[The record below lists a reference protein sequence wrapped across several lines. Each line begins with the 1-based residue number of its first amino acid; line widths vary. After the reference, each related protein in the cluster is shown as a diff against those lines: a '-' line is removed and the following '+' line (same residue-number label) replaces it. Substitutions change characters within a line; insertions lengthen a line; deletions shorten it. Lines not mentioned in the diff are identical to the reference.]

1 MRKELTGFRGGAY
14 ALVIIGIVAG
24 VLSFIRVGSLIIA
37 TAMAVIV
44 LSGRKDVPSRGVI
57 STYLPILIAISLFA
71 MAIALPRG
79 L

>member
-1 MRKELTGFRGGAY
+1 VRKELTGYRGVAY
-14 ALVIIGIVAG
+14 ALLIIGIVAG
-24 VLSFIRVGSLIIA
+24 VFSFIRVGSLIIA

-44 LSGRKDVPSRGVI
+44 LSGRKDAPNRGVI
-57 STYLPILIAISLFA
+57 STNLPILIAISLFA

>member
-1 MRKELTGFRGGAY
+1 VRKELTGYRGLAN
-14 ALVIIGIVAG
+14 ALLVVGIVAG
-24 VLSFIRVGSLIIA
+24 VFSFIRVGSVIIA
-37 TAMAVIV
+37 SAMAVIV
-44 LSGRKDVPSRGVI
+44 LSGRRDAPNRGVI

>member
-1 MRKELTGFRGGAY
+1 VRKELTGFRGVAY

-24 VLSFIRVGSLIIA
+24 VSSFIRVGSLIIA
-37 TAMAVIV
+37 TAMALIV
-44 LSGRKDVPSRGVI
+44 LSGRKDAPSRGVI

>member
-1 MRKELTGFRGGAY
+1 MRKELTGYRGVAS
-14 ALVIIGIVAG
+14 ALLLIGIMAG
-24 VLSFIRVGSLIIA
+24 VFSFIRVGSIIIA
-37 TAMAVIV
+37 AAMAVIV
-44 LSGRKDVPSRGVI
+44 LSGRKDAPKRGVI

>member
-1 MRKELTGFRGGAY
+1 MRKELSGSLGVAY
-14 ALVIIGIVAG
+14 ALLVIGILVG
-24 VLSFIRVGSLIIA
+24 VFSFIRVGSLIIA
-37 TAMAVIV
+37 AAMALIV
-44 LSGRKDVPSRGVI
+44 LSGRKDAPNRGLI

>member
-1 MRKELTGFRGGAY
+1 MRKELTGYRGVAY
-14 ALVIIGIVAG
+14 ALLIIGIVAG
-24 VLSFIRVGSLIIA
+24 VFSFIRVGSLIIA

-44 LSGRKDVPSRGVI
+44 LSGRKDAPNRGVI
-57 STYLPILIAISLFA
+57 STNLPILIAISLFA

>member
-1 MRKELTGFRGGAY
+1 MSRYRIATV
-14 ALVIIGIVAG
+14 ALLAVGIIAGIF
-24 VLSFIRVGSLIIA
+24 SFIRVGSLLIA
-37 TAMAVIV
+37 VAMAVIV
-44 LSGRKDVPSRGVI
+44 ISGRKDAPTRGVI

>member
-1 MRKELTGFRGGAY
+1 VRKELTGYRGVAY
-14 ALVIIGIVAG
+14 ALLVVGVMAG
-24 VLSFIRVGSLIIA
+24 VFSFIRVGSVIIA
-37 TAMAVIV
+37 AAMAVIV
-44 LSGRKDVPSRGVI
+44 LSGRKDAPNRGVI

>member
-1 MRKELTGFRGGAY
+1 MRKELTGYRGVAY
-14 ALVIIGIVAG
+14 ALLIIGIVAG
-24 VLSFIRVGSLIIA
+24 GFSFIRVGSLIIA

-44 LSGRKDVPSRGVI
+44 LSGRKDAPNRGVI
-57 STYLPILIAISLFA
+57 STNLPILIAISLFA

>member
-1 MRKELTGFRGGAY
+1 MTRNHVGAY
-14 ALVIIGIVAG
+14 GLMVIGIVAG
-24 VLSFIRVGSLIIA
+24 IFSFIRVGSIMIA
-37 TAMAVIV
+37 VGMAIMV
-44 LSGRKDVPSRGVI
+44 LSGRKDAPGRGVV

>member
-1 MRKELTGFRGGAY
+1 MREAMTRIRAGAY
-14 ALVIIGIVAG
+14 GLIVIGIVAG
-24 VLSFIRVGSLIIA
+24 VFSFIRVGSLIIA
-37 TAMAVIV
+37 VGMAIVV
-44 LSGRKDVPSRGVI
+44 LSGRKDVPARGVI

>member
-1 MRKELTGFRGGAY
+1 VRKELTGSRGVAY
-14 ALVIIGIVAG
+14 ALVIVGIVAG
-24 VLSFIRVGSLIIA
+24 VFSFIRLGSLIIA
-37 TAMAVIV
+37 VGMAIVV
-44 LSGRKDVPSRGVI
+44 LSGRKDSPARGVI

>member
-1 MRKELTGFRGGAY
+1 MTRIRAGAY
-14 ALVIIGIVAG
+14 GLIVIGIVAG
-24 VLSFIRVGSLIIA
+24 VFSFIRVGSLIIA
-37 TAMAVIV
+37 VGMAIVV
-44 LSGRKDVPSRGVI
+44 LSGRKDAPARGVI

>member
-1 MRKELTGFRGGAY
+1 MRKELKGYRGVAY
-14 ALVIIGIVAG
+14 ALLVVGVMAG
-24 VLSFIRVGSLIIA
+24 VFSFIRVGSVIIA
-37 TAMAVIV
+37 AAMAVIV
-44 LSGRKDVPSRGVI
+44 LSGRKDAPNRGVI

>member
-1 MRKELTGFRGGAY
+1 VRKELTGSRGVAY
-14 ALVIIGIVAG
+14 TLVIIGIAAG
-24 VLSFIRVGSLIIA
+24 VFSFIRVGSLIIA
-37 TAMAVIV
+37 TAMALIV
-44 LSGRKDVPSRGVI
+44 LSGRKDAPNRGVI

>member
-1 MRKELTGFRGGAY
+1 MRKELTSSRGVAY
-14 ALVIIGIVAG
+14 ALVIVGIVAG
-24 VLSFIRVGSLIIA
+24 VFSFIRVGSLIIA
-37 TAMAVIV
+37 VAMAVIV
-44 LSGRKDVPSRGVI
+44 LSGRKEAPSRGVI

>member
-1 MRKELTGFRGGAY
+1 VRKELSGSRGVAY
-14 ALVIIGIVAG
+14 ALLIVGIVAG
-24 VLSFIRVGSLIIA
+24 VFSFIRVGSIIIA
-37 TAMAVIV
+37 TAMAVIA
-44 LSGRKDVPSRGVI
+44 LSGRKDAPNRGVI

>member
-1 MRKELTGFRGGAY
+1 MSRYRIATV
-14 ALVIIGIVAG
+14 ALLAVGIIAGIF
-24 VLSFIRVGSLIIA
+24 SFIRVGSLLIA
-37 TAMAVIV
+37 AAMAVIV
-44 LSGRKDVPSRGVI
+44 ISGRKDAPARGVI

>member
-1 MRKELTGFRGGAY
+1 MRKELTGSRGVAS
-14 ALVIIGIVAG
+14 ALLVVGIVAG
-24 VLSFIRVGSLIIA
+24 VFSFIRVGSLIIA

-44 LSGRKDVPSRGVI
+44 LSGRKSASDRGVI

>member
-1 MRKELTGFRGGAY
+1 VRKELTGSRGVAY
-14 ALVIIGIVAG
+14 ALLVVGIVAG
-24 VLSFIRVGSLIIA
+24 VFSFIRVGSLIIA

-44 LSGRKDVPSRGVI
+44 LSGRKSAPDRGVI

-71 MAIALPRG
+71 MAIARPRG

>member
-1 MRKELTGFRGGAY
+1 VRKELTGSRGVAY
-14 ALVIIGIVAG
+14 ALVIVGILAG
-24 VLSFIRVGSLIIA
+24 VFSFIRVGSLIIA
-37 TAMAVIV
+37 VAMAVIV
-44 LSGRKDVPSRGVI
+44 LSGRKEAPSRGVI

>member
-1 MRKELTGFRGGAY
+1 MSRYRKAPI
-14 ALVIIGIVAG
+14 ALLALGIVAG
-24 VLSFIRVGSLIIA
+24 IFSFIRVGSLLIA
-37 TAMAVIV
+37 AALAVIV
-44 LSGRKDVPSRGVI
+44 LSGRKDLRSRGII

>member
-1 MRKELTGFRGGAY
+1 MRKELTGYRGVAY
-14 ALVIIGIVAG
+14 AFLVVGVMAG
-24 VLSFIRVGSLIIA
+24 VFSFIRVGSVIIA
-37 TAMAVIV
+37 AAMAVIV
-44 LSGRKDVPSRGVI
+44 LSGRKDAPNRGVI

>member
-1 MRKELTGFRGGAY
+1 MTRSRAGAY
-14 ALVIIGIVAG
+14 GLMVIGIVAG
-24 VLSFIRVGSLIIA
+24 VFSFIRVGSLIIA
-37 TAMAVIV
+37 VGMAIVV
-44 LSGRKDVPSRGVI
+44 LSGRKDVPARGVI

>member
-1 MRKELTGFRGGAY
+1 VRKELTGYRGLAN
-14 ALVIIGIVAG
+14 ALLVVGIVAG
-24 VLSFIRVGSLIIA
+24 VFSFIRVGSVIIA
-37 TAMAVIV
+37 AAMALIV
-44 LSGRKDVPSRGVI
+44 LSGRKDAPNRGVI

>member
-1 MRKELTGFRGGAY
+1 LTGYRGLAN
-14 ALVIIGIVAG
+14 ALLVVGIVAG
-24 VLSFIRVGSLIIA
+24 VFSFIRVGSVIIA
-37 TAMAVIV
+37 AAMAVIV
-44 LSGRKDVPSRGVI
+44 LSGRRDAPNRGVI

>member
-1 MRKELTGFRGGAY
+1 VRKELAGSRGVAY
-14 ALVIIGIVAG
+14 VLLIIGIVAG
-24 VLSFIRVGSLIIA
+24 VFSFIRVGSLIIA
-37 TAMAVIV
+37 AAMALIV
-44 LSGRKDVPSRGVI
+44 LSGRKSAPNRGVI

>member
-1 MRKELTGFRGGAY
+1 VRKELTGSRGVAY
-14 ALVIIGIVAG
+14 ALVINGIVAG
-24 VLSFIRVGSLIIA
+24 VFSFIRVGSLIIA
-37 TAMAVIV
+37 VAMAVIV
-44 LSGRKDVPSRGVI
+44 LSGRKEAPSRGVI

>member
-1 MRKELTGFRGGAY
+1 MRKELTGSRGVAY
-14 ALVIIGIVAG
+14 ALLVVGIVAG
-24 VLSFIRVGSLIIA
+24 VFSFIRVGSLIIA

-44 LSGRKDVPSRGVI
+44 LSGRKSAPNRGVI

>member
-37 TAMAVIV
+37 TAMALIV
-44 LSGRKDVPSRGVI
+44 LSGRKDLPSRGVV

>member
-1 MRKELTGFRGGAY
+1 VRKELTGSRGVAY
-14 ALVIIGIVAG
+14 ALLVVGIVAG
-24 VLSFIRVGSLIIA
+24 VFSFIRVGSLIIA

-44 LSGRKDVPSRGVI
+44 LSGRKSASDRGVI